1 MVKENTKQKVK
12 EGLQKVLERH
22 LFYEDQWD
30 MFSQAKDDDWA
41 LQRKI
46 MDSYSEKIPTTFAEV
61 RIWRKRF
68 IITSHIILLTKAM
81 QFYVN

>member
-30 MFSQAKDDDWA
+30 MLIQAKDDDDWA

-68 IITSHIILLTKAM
+68 ILTRHII
-81 QFYVN
+81 

>member
-61 RIWRKRF
+61 RICRKRF
-68 IITSHIILLTKAM
+68 ILTRHII
-81 QFYVN
+81 